1 MGMIW
6 NIKTLGLLA
15 AVTLSLSAVS
25 AFYAYKRGEQSGI
38 TQIQTLWDAE
48 RLVVSQAIATEL
60 ERVRTVE
67 TNLRTTLDK
76 QRKEYQYENDR
87 LSVLYQSALS
97 SLSDRPSREDS
108 GSVSEGSNTGTGH
121 SNGCTGAQLYR
132 EDAEAALRIARD
144 ADKLR
149 LALKACLAHTTE
161 VERQL
166 NKDK

>member
-1 MGMIW
+1 MIW
-6 NIKTLGLLA
+6 NIKFISAIA
-15 AVTLSLSAVS
+15 AVTLSLCAGSAWYS
-25 AFYAYKRGEQSGI
+25 YKRGEQSGI

-48 RLVVSQAIATEL
+48 RLAVSQAIATEL
-60 ERVRTVE
+60 ERVRMVE
-67 TNLRTTLDK
+67 TNLRTTLAK

-87 LSVLYQSALS
+87 LSILYQSALG

-108 GSVSEGSNTGTGH
+108 GSLSEGSNTGTGH
-121 SNGCTGAQLYR
+121 SNGCTGAELYR
-132 EDAEAALRIARD
+132 QDSEFLVGIARD